1 MFDIRDFIDDVARS
15 VAFLSR
21 IHMPQR
27 HFVNFDGRLS
37 RAVRAFPIAGLL
49 IVLPAAAIVSIFTA
63 INASPLFTAFV
74 AVAIQA
80 LITGALHE
88 DGLSDTADG
97 LGGGKTKES
106 ALLIMKD
113 SRIGSYGA
121 VALILSFGLRVSA
134 LSAVLPLVTP
144 SGAGLLVLATAA
156 LSRTAMVWHWSRLPP
171 ARRDG
176 VAASAGQPDASSVT
190 AALVIGVVSAALL
203 LFLSGASL
211 LSAVLAIAA
220 FAATVPAFS
229 EIVDGKIGGHTG
241 DTIGATQQLTE
252 IAVLAA
258 LALAL

>member
-49 IVLPAAAIVSIFTA
+49 IVLPAAAIISIFTA
-63 INASPLFTAFV
+63 INTSPLFTAFV
-74 AVAIQA
+74 AVGIQA

-176 VAASAGQPDASSVT
+176 VAASAGEPDASAVT
-190 AALVIGVVSAALL
+190 VALVIGVVSAALL

-258 LALAL
+258 LALTI

>member
-1 MFDIRDFIDDVARS
+1 MFDIRNFIDDVARS

-49 IVLPAAAIVSIFTA
+49 IVLPTAAIVSIFTA

-74 AVAIQA
+74 ALSIQA

-176 VAASAGQPDASSVT
+176 VAASAGEPDASSVT
-190 AALVIGVVSAALL
+190 VALVIGVVSAALL
-203 LFLSGASL
+203 LALSGTSL

-258 LALAL
+258 LALTI